1 LPIEVEKYMIHQS
14 LFLLNRFLMGQVN
27 AIRLRKGWTL
37 STLCVTTL
45 IAMAL
50 SSGVSQTTP
59 QAQPAQAAATAPV
72 TPAPA
77 SAPAAAPK
85 PVSDKAQ
92 QRKDQIAADSAKL
105 QQLAAELKTEMDK
118 STKDTLSL
126 TVVKKAEEIEK
137 LAHKVRDEMK
147 ASLVN

>member
-1 LPIEVEKYMIHQS
+1 MIHQS
-14 LFLLNRFLMGQVN
+14 LFLLNRFLRGQAN
-27 AIRLRKGWTL
+27 AIRQRKGWTL
-37 STLCVTTL
+37 SALCVTTL
-45 IAMAL
+45 VAMAL
-50 SSGVSQTTP
+50 SSGVSQTAP
-59 QAQPAQAAATAPV
+59 QTQPAPAAATAPV
-72 TPAPA
+72 SPAPA
-77 SAPAAAPK
+77 PATAPK